1 MLLRRRHAV
10 LSATLLVLSWVLAHP
25 AAYCQAKVILEENK
39 PSQQIG
45 KSIYYIEDK
54 DKKLR
59 FVHILS
65 HKHDHLFKKSEQE
78 APNFGNVELTT
89 WNKFTVLNHS
99 NTEWYLVVENYN
111 LDTLYFFAPDGQGH
125 YRQIRSG
132 RSLPVSQ
139 RKYKSGVYVFDLHVP
154 QGDSAVFYLRV
165 SSHFMQYPLH
175 VVTKEKFIEIYHKRD
190 RLEGFYYGLLFFMIL
205 YFLIL
210 YFSAREKSYLYNVFY
225 ILFNGLMIAQLKGF
239 IAELWGDRF
248 HFLWQYAPLIIAI
261 SISASF
267 IFTMHVLETKKYT
280 PLLHRILTYI
290 FLPLC
295 ALAMLLSLLHK
306 NLYASLLNQIT
317 GLAGLVTMYITAIVI
332 VRKGFRFARF
342 YIAACWAYFAGVTI
356 YVLKAFTLLP
366 HNTFTNSAIEIG
378 STIQM
383 IVLSFTLATKINTY
397 KRERAKAQVA
407 LLQSLRE
414 NEYII
419 TNQNKLLE
427 TKVNERTVELKS
439 TLTALEQSRQ
449 ELEFKN
455 IQITREK
462 ELSDHL
468 LLNILPAE
476 TAKELKEKGFAEARM
491 YDDVT
496 VLFTD
501 FKDFTAITE
510 HMSPAELVAELDYC
524 FRAFDDIIDKY
535 GIEKIKTI
543 GDSYMAAAGL
553 PVRDKEGAVKI
564 IRAAM
569 DILSFMQAYNADGI
583 RSNRKPLQ
591 VRIGIHTGSVVAGIV
606 GTRKFAYDIWGDTV
620 NTASRME
627 SSGIEGKINI
637 SEDTYQQVKGYFECT
652 HRGKIQVKSKGLTDM
667 YFIGALKT
675 QSVE

>member
-1 MLLRRRHAV
+1 MLLHRIHAV
-10 LSATLLVLSWVLAHP
+10 FYATMIVLSWMLVPHT
-25 AAYCQAKVILEENK
+25 AYCQKKVVLEEGN

-45 KSIYYIEDK
+45 KFIYYIEDK
-54 DKKLR
+54 DKK
-59 FVHILS
+59 FHFNNILS
-65 HKHDHLFKKSEQE
+65 HKHDHLFKKSEQD

-89 WNKFTVLNHS
+89 WNKFTVLNRS

-111 LDTLYFFAPDGQGH
+111 LDTLYFFAPDTQSR

-139 RKYKSGVYVFDLHVP
+139 RKYKSGAFVFDLHVP
-154 QGDSAVFYLRV
+154 RGDSAVFYLRV

-190 RLEGFYYGLLFFMIL
+190 RLEGFYYGLLFFMVL

-210 YFSAREKSYLYNVFY
+210 YFSAREKSYLYNVLY
-225 ILFNGLMIAQLKGF
+225 ILFNGLMIAQLKGS
-239 IAELWGDRF
+239 IAEFWGDQF
-248 HFLWQYAPLIIAI
+248 HFLWRYAPVTIAI
-261 SISASF
+261 TSSATF
-267 IFTMHVLETKKYT
+267 IFTMHVLETKKHT
-280 PLLHRILTYI
+280 PLSHRILTYI

-295 ALAMLLSLLHK
+295 GLAMLLSLLNK
-306 NLYASLLNQIT
+306 NLYASLLNQVS
-317 GLAGLVTMYITAIVI
+317 GLAGLITMYVTAII
-332 VRKGFRFARF
+332 IARKGFRFARF

-356 YVLKAFTLLP
+356 YVLKAFNLIP

-383 IVLSFTLATKINTY
+383 IVLSFTLAAKINTY
-397 KRERAKAQVA
+397 KRERAKAQSA
-407 LLQSLRE
+407 LLHSLQE
-414 NEYII
+414 NEQII

-427 TKVNERTVELKS
+427 TKVNERTAELKN
-439 TLTALEQSRQ
+439 TLTALEQFQQ
-449 ELEFKN
+449 ELESKN
-455 IQITREK
+455 RQITHEK

-476 TAKELKEKGFAEARM
+476 TAKELKEKGYAEARM

-510 HMSPAELVAELDYC
+510 HMRPAELVAELDYC
-524 FRAFDDIIDKY
+524 FRAFDNIIDKY

-553 PVRDKEGAVKI
+553 PVRDKEGAVKTV
-564 IRAAM
+564 RAAM
-569 DILSFMQAYNADGI
+569 DILLFMQTYNADCVG
-583 RSNRKPLQ
+583 SNRKPLQ
-591 VRIGIHTGSVVAGIV
+591 IRIGIHTGSVVAGIV

-627 SSGIEGKINI
+627 SSGTEGKINI

-667 YFIGALKT
+667 YYIRAFKT
-675 QSVE
+675 QPV